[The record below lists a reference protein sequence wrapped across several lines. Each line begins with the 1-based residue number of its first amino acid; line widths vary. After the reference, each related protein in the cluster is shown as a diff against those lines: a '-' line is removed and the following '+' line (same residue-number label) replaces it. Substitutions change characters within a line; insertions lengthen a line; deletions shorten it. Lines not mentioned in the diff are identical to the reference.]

1 MLVSMYLEYIRIIY
15 TTIQIYMI
23 DTYIYIY
30 DVDIVGM
37 YTFFIHFIKHILRY
51 KSHVVCEI
59 CRAPQK
65 NLR

>member
-37 YTFFIHFIKHILRY
+37 YTFFIHFIKHILGY
-51 KSHVVCEI
+51 KSHDVCEI
-59 CRAPQK
+59 CLAPQK